1 MTPARCVV
9 TGAGIISPLGTGM
22 PANLD
27 SLRRGAMGIVPIQS
41 FPTQGFPIS
50 CAGEVRDP
58 DIPAGAARMEAMA
71 ALVMEEAMAAA
82 QLPAPVGPDPARA
95 VSFAIGKATLELEPL
110 AQRCAADAAALGS
123 AGLDPDHL
131 LRHYP
136 ELERHREY
144 YDISAV
150 LERLARRAQAG
161 GARYSCYTACAS
173 GNDAIGMGMRLIE
186 RGEAEVVIA
195 GGTDSQVHPLS
206 MLEYEMLS
214 ALSREPAATACR
226 PFDRKRSGFVVGEGA
241 AALVLESADHAR
253 RRGAAVR
260 AELAGF
266 GSSMDAF
273 GLTKCH
279 PQGRGAAQAIQA
291 ALDDAG
297 LEPRSIDY
305 LNAHGT
311 GTLLNDQA
319 EAAAIHAIWGADT
332 ARLPV
337 SSTKAMTGHLLI
349 AASAVEA
356 VFSLLALE
364 EQLLPPNINY
374 QNPDPECQLQLITQ
388 PGQHASLTTVMS
400 NGFGF
405 GGQNSSLI
413 LRRPPAP
420 PIS

>member
-1 MTPARCVV
+1 MTASACVI
-9 TGAGIISPLGTGM
+9 TGAGIVSPLGRGM
-22 PANLD
+22 AATRAALEQGVNGIGPISAFPA
-27 SLRRGAMGIVPIQS
+27 
-41 FPTQGFPIS
+41 QGFPIS
-50 CAGEVRDP
+50 CAGEVRDAAVP
-58 DIPAGAARMEAMA
+58 RGAPRMDAMA
-71 ALVMEEAMAAA
+71 RLAIAEAMAAA
-82 QLPAPVGPDPARA
+82 QLPPAEGPDPARA

-110 AQRCAADAAALGS
+110 AARCAQDATALGVEQ
-123 AGLDPDHL
+123 LDPANL
-131 LRHYP
+131 LRHFP
-136 ELERHREY
+136 ELEQHREY

-150 LERLARRAQAG
+150 LERLAAQAQAAG
-161 GARYSCYTACAS
+161 PRYSCYTACAS
-173 GNDAIGMGMRLIE
+173 GNDAIGMGKRLIE
-186 RGEAEVVIA
+186 RGEAEVVIV

-253 RRGAAVR
+253 RRGATVL
-260 AELAGF
+260 AELAGY

-279 PQGRGAAQAIQA
+279 PQGRGAVLAIQA
-291 ALDDAG
+291 ALADAG
-297 LEPRSIDY
+297 LEPREIDY

-311 GTLLNDQA
+311 GTVLNDQA
-319 EAAAIHAIWGADT
+319 EAAAIWNIWGDGT
-332 ARLPV
+332 DQLPV

-356 VFSLLALE
+356 VFSLIALQ
-364 EQLLPPNINY
+364 EQLLPPNLNHAH
-374 QNPDPECQLQLITQ
+374 PDPDCRLQLITRA
-388 PGQHASLTTVMS
+388 GQHARLATAMS

-413 LRRPPAP
+413 LRRAASEP
-420 PIS
+420 